1 MFWGKSCTLIYVFAI
16 ENFLVINMQYHPFV
30 YKH

>member
-16 ENFLVINMQYHPFV
+16 ENFLVINIIMYACR
-30 YKH
+30 